1 MDKLGDIKITEKD
14 LKRIKKARVSVV
26 DTDTPGQ
33 MAVRQ
38 KNIRSIK
45 AASVKKAEVEIIN
58 NKTGK
63 TDVYNLDCVTD
74 PDNPAIFSTIAY
86 VELDEADIKDTTVKI
101 YFTVEGIDHFEIGTW
116 NYDEGEQKW
125 IAE

>member
-1 MDKLGDIKITEKD
+1 
-14 LKRIKKARVSVV
+14 
-26 DTDTPGQ
+26 